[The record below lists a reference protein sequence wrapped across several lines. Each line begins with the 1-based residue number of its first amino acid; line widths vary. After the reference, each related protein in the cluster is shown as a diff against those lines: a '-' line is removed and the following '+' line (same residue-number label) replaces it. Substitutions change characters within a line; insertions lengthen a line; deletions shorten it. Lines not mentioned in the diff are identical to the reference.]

1 MCACLFHSFILSFYP
16 TYHSLSLYLFVQNER
31 EVTREAGERLARDL
45 NAVFLETCA
54 KDNLCVNDL
63 FQVRYR
69 FSTNVVDP
77 DPVGS
82 QTIGR
87 IRIGIR
93 VLAASD
99 PT

>member
-1 MCACLFHSFILSFYP
+1 
-16 TYHSLSLYLFVQNER
+16 VQNER

-69 FSTNVVDP
+69 FSTRVVDQ
-77 DPVGS
+77 DQVGS
-82 QTIGR
+82 ETFGR
-87 IRIGIR
+87 IRIRIR
-93 VLAASD
+93 KK
-99 PT
+99 